1 MMETTRCLYC
11 YQIMTEAEQ
20 NLPAGKAG
28 FHASCSKKIFGSPV
42 PPELPYTEND
52 MLALA
57 EQVVKSR
64 KTVTG
69 VQPKLSLGIQKMKG
83 GEVNSRFAIIGLWGE
98 YILKPP
104 TKYYQNLPEIED
116 VTTHL
121 AESVKIKTVS
131 HSLIYLQS
139 GQLAYITKRIDREK
153 GKKLHMEDMCQL
165 TERLTEQKYR
175 GSHEQIAKAVLK
187 YSANPGF
194 DVTNFYEMVIFS
206 FLTGNSDMHLKN
218 FSLIKNSPLSYNL
231 CPAYDL
237 VASQLVV
244 EGDDEELALTLN
256 GKKKKLKYS
265 DFATV
270 MKSAGIEEK
279 VLENIFNRFTK
290 TLPEWHKIIDISFL
304 PETLKSEYHKLIDR
318 KFNQIIPNL

>member
-11 YQIMTEAEQ
+11 YQILTGAEQ

-28 FHASCSKKIFGSPV
+28 FHESCSKKIFGSAI
-42 PPELPYTEND
+42 PPELPYTEDD
-52 MLALA
+52 MLTLA
-57 EQVVKSR
+57 EQVVKSQ

-69 VQPKLSLGIQKMKG
+69 VQPKLSLGIQKMKT
-83 GEVNSRFAIIGLWGE
+83 GEVNSRFTIIGLWGD

-116 VTTHL
+116 LTMHL
-121 AESVKIKTVS
+121 AESVKIKTVP

-139 GQLAYITKRIDREK
+139 GQMAYITKRIDREK

-165 TERLTEQKYR
+165 TERLTEHKYR
-175 GSHEQIAKAVLK
+175 GSHEQIAKAILK
-187 YSANPGF
+187 YSANPGL
-194 DVTNFYEMVIFS
+194 DVINFYEVVIFS

-218 FSLIKNSPLSYNL
+218 FSLIKYNPSGYNL
-231 CPAYDL
+231 CPAYDM

-256 GKKKKLKYS
+256 GKKKKLKRI
-265 DFATV
+265 DFIVA
-270 MKSAGIEEK
+270 MKSAGISDK
-279 VLENIFNRFTK
+279 SISNIFTK
-290 TLPEWHKIIDISFL
+290 FDKALPLWHDFIEISFL
-304 PETLKSEYHKLIDR
+304 PKNLKTDYHKLIDA
-318 KFNQIIPNL
+318 KHKQLQPN

>member
-1 MMETTRCLYC
+1 MMEATRCIYC
-11 YQIMTEAEQ
+11 YQMLTGAAQ

-28 FHASCSKKIFGSPV
+28 FHESCSKKIFGSAV
-42 PPELPYTEND
+42 PPELPYTEDD
-52 MLALA
+52 MLTLA
-57 EQVVKSR
+57 EQVVKSQ

-69 VQPKLSLGIQKMKG
+69 VQPKLSLGIQKMKT
-83 GEVNSRFAIIGLWGE
+83 GEVNSRFTIIGLWGE

-116 VTTHL
+116 LTMHL
-121 AESVKIKTVS
+121 AESVKIKTIP

-139 GQLAYITKRIDREK
+139 GQMAYITKRIDREK

-165 TERLTEQKYR
+165 TERLTEHKYR
-175 GSHEQIAKAVLK
+175 GSHEQIAKAILK

-194 DVTNFYEMVIFS
+194 DVINFYEMVIFS

-218 FSLIKNSPLSYNL
+218 FSLIKNSASGYNL
-231 CPAYDL
+231 CPAYDM

-256 GKKKKLKYS
+256 GKKKKLKQN
-265 DFATV
+265 DFIVA
-270 MKSAGIEEK
+270 MKSAGISDK
-279 VLENIFNRFTK
+279 SISNIFTK
-290 TLPEWHKIIDISFL
+290 FDKAIPFWHDFIEISFL
-304 PETLKSEYHKLIDR
+304 PENVKSDYHSLIN
-318 KFNQIIPNL
+318 KKHKQLQSN

>member
-1 MMETTRCLYC
+1 METTRCLYC
-11 YQIMTEAEQ
+11 YQILSEAEQ

-28 FHASCSKKIFGSPV
+28 VHESCSKKIFGSAV
-42 PPELPYTEND
+42 PPELPYTEED
-52 MLALA
+52 MLTLA

-69 VQPKLSLGIQKMKG
+69 VQPKLSLGIQKMKS
-83 GEVNSRFAIIGLWGE
+83 GEVNSRFTIIGLWGE

-116 VTTHL
+116 LTMHL
-121 AESVKIKTVS
+121 AESVKIKTVP

-139 GQLAYITKRIDREK
+139 GELAYITKRIDREK

-165 TERLTEQKYR
+165 TERLTEHKYR
-175 GSHEQIAKAVLK
+175 GSHEQIAKAILK
-187 YSANPGF
+187 YSVNPGL
-194 DVTNFYEMVIFS
+194 DVINFYEMVIFS

-218 FSLIKNSPLSYNL
+218 FSLIKNSRSGYNL
-231 CPAYDL
+231 CPAYDM

-244 EGDDEELALTLN
+244 VGDDEELALTLN

-265 DFATV
+265 DFATA

-279 VLENIFNRFTK
+279 VLENIFNRFAK

-304 PETLKSEYHKLIDR
+304 PEILKSEYHKLIDR
-318 KFNQIIPNL
+318 KINQIIPNL